1 MKIVYQINERSRA
14 LEKSSALQSVQEVAF
29 VSKGILGKKVGMTQV
44 FMEDGKL
51 IPVTVV
57 EAGPCYVV
65 QKKTVATDGYN
76 AIQVGFNE
84 LREKLSN
91 KPEKGHFQKAS
102 LKPMRWVREFRV
114 DNVDAYEI
122 GQEIK
127 ADVFAAGDV
136 VDVVGISKGKGFQGM
151 IKRHNASRGP
161 MKHGSKY
168 HRRTGSLGA
177 KGPARVFKGRL
188 LPGRMGGDRVTV
200 QNLQIVR
207 VDADKNMILVKG
219 AVPGAKKGLLILKP
233 SVKAK

>member
-1 MKIVYQINERSRA
+1 
-14 LEKSSALQSVQEVAF
+14 
-29 VSKGILGKKVGMTQV
+29 VSKGILGKKVGMTQM
-44 FMEDGKL
+44 FTEDGRL

-91 KPEKGHFQKAS
+91 KPVKGHFQKANM
-102 LKPMRWVREFRV
+102 KPLRWVREFRV
-114 DNVDAYEI
+114 DNVDAFEV

-127 ADVFAAGDV
+127 ADVFAVGDV

-151 IKRHNASRGP
+151 IKRHHASRGP
-161 MKHGSKY
+161 MAHGSKY

-177 KGPARVFKGRL
+177 KGPARVFKGRK
-188 LPGRMGGDRVTV
+188 LPGRMGGERVTV
-200 QNLQIVR
+200 QNLEIVR
-207 VDADKNMILVKG
+207 VDVDKNMILVKG
-219 AVPGAKKGLLILKP
+219 ALPGAKKGLLVLKR

>member
-1 MKIVYQINERSRA
+1 M
-14 LEKSSALQSVQEVAF
+14 
-29 VSKGILGKKVGMTQV
+29 SKGILGKKVGMTQV
-44 FMEDGKL
+44 FTEDGRL

-91 KPEKGHFQKAS
+91 KPEKGHFQKAN
-102 LKPMRWVREFRV
+102 LKAMRWVREFRV
-114 DNVDAYEI
+114 DNVDAFEI

-127 ADVFAAGDV
+127 ADVFVAGDA

-151 IKRHNASRGP
+151 IKRHHGHRGP
-161 MKHGSKY
+161 MGHGSKY

-177 KGPARVFKGRL
+177 KGPARVFKGRD
-188 LPGRMGGDRVTV
+188 LPGHMGGERVTV
-200 QNLQIVR
+200 QNLEIVR

-219 AVPGAKKGLLILKP
+219 AVPGAKKGLLVLKR
-233 SVKAK
+233 SVKVK

>member
-1 MKIVYQINERSRA
+1 M
-14 LEKSSALQSVQEVAF
+14 
-29 VSKGILGKKVGMTQV
+29 SKGILGKKVGMTQV
-44 FMEDGKL
+44 FTEDGRL

-91 KPEKGHFQKAS
+91 KPEKGHFQKAN
-102 LKPMRWVREFRV
+102 LKAMRWVREFRV
-114 DNVDAYEI
+114 DNVDAFEI

-127 ADVFAAGDV
+127 VDVFAAGDA

-151 IKRHNASRGP
+151 IKRHHGHRGP
-161 MKHGSKY
+161 MGHGSKY

-177 KGPARVFKGRL
+177 KGPARVFKGRK

-200 QNLQIVR
+200 QNLEIVR

-219 AVPGAKKGLLILKP
+219 AVPGAKKGLLVLKN